1 MDDTLHQPQSSVSMQ
16 FEQLKDDEQFDE
28 ETDTLVPA
36 YVILTMPSA
45 AMARVVEPSRSHDVM
60 TSAAVVDQTT
70 TCDEY
75 RTSTV
80 HCRVEFVRGC
90 GASIIRN
97 RSVGSMSVNA
107 S

>member
-1 MDDTLHQPQSSVSMQ
+1 MISGQTGEPLTAGDIQVPGVHMDDTLHQPQSSVSRQ

-45 AMARVVEPSRSHDVM
+45 AIARVVEPRSSHDAM

-70 TCDEY
+70 TCD
-75 RTSTV
+75 V
-80 HCRVEFVRGC
+80 
-90 GASIIRN
+90 
-97 RSVGSMSVNA
+97 
-107 S
+107 